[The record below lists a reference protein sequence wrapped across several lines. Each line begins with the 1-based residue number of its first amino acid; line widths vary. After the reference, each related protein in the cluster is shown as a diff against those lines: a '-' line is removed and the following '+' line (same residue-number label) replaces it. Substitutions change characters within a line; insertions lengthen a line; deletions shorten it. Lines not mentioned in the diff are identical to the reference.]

1 MLAPPQALPFADDQE
16 MGEAWHAVAG
26 YPPAVPTEQEM
37 DSLLVNN
44 EMFALRCAAS
54 PDSFFFG
61 PTRELLRTSACRL
74 RVRRNVAR
82 LRRCAHCTGRIACTL
97 LVGTSVQESGCML
110 LVVWDLLSPKPSSR
124 AFLDAPLIPAPWL

>member
-26 YPPAVPTEQEM
+26 NPPAVPTEQEM

-61 PTRELLRTSACRL
+61 PTRELLRASACRL

-82 LRRCAHCTGRIACTL
+82 LRRCAHWAGRIAC
-97 LVGTSVQESGCML
+97 
-110 LVVWDLLSPKPSSR
+110 WYKR
-124 AFLDAPLIPAPWL
+124 ARERLRGVS